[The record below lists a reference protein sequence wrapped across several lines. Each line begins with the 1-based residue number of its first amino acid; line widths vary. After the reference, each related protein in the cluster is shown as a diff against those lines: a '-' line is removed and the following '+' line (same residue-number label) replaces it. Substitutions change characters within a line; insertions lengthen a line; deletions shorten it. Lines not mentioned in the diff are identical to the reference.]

1 MSASTTI
8 RPTAEA
14 EADLTHLLGDE
25 LRQAR
30 RHRHWSR
37 KDLRGRLTHRVSLPA
52 LASYELGTRQ
62 CSVNRFVEL
71 CEALETAA
79 PDLLAR
85 ALRRLTSATHAG
97 GLHVD
102 LRPVIGDNSR
112 KLCVFRR
119 WAEQRLAA
127 TVGSDTGVHLAAPAV
142 ERLAELCGVTTPDL
156 VATLTTLGAIQDG
169 WLDPTDRSIRRHR

>member
-1 MSASTTI
+1 MSASTTE
-8 RPTAEA
+8 RPTSEA
-14 EADLTHLLGDE
+14 EATDLTHILGDE

-30 RHRHWSR
+30 RQLRWSR
-37 KDLRGRLTHRVSLPA
+37 KELRGRLKHCVSLPA

-62 CSVNRFVEL
+62 CSVNRFVEI
-71 CEALETAA
+71 CDALETAA
-79 PDLLAR
+79 PELLGR
-85 ALRRLTSATHAG
+85 AMRRLASVTHAG

-119 WAEQRLAA
+119 WAEHRLAA
-127 TVGSDTGVHLAAPAV
+127 TLGSDTGVHLAAPAV

-156 VATLTTLGAIQDG
+156 VATLAGLGAIQDG
-169 WLDPTDRSIRRHR
+169 GLDTN